1 MSKKLLLITGVIF
14 LSSCAA
20 TNIQELGDKFLDL
33 INPSDA
39 AAEVADLSEPV
50 LVLSA
55 ERGKFTEEELSSI
68 GELQTDYARINNAFG
83 QIAVAKYNLDLQ
95 EDAVKNDLQETRQ
108 KEQNIL
114 NTITEKYG
122 PGQLDPATG
131 VFTPV
136 EESDDEDSE

>member
-1 MSKKLLLITGVIF
+1 MAKTDDI
-14 LSSCAA
+14 
-20 TNIQELGDKFLDL
+20 
-33 INPSDA
+33 
-39 AAEVADLSEPV
+39 
-50 LVLSA
+50 
-55 ERGKFTEEELSSI
+55 KFTEEELSSI

-83 QIAVAKYNLDLQ
+83 QIAVARYNIDLQ

-136 EESDDEDSE
+136 EESDNEDS

>member
-1 MSKKLLLITGVIF
+1 MAKTDDI
-14 LSSCAA
+14 
-20 TNIQELGDKFLDL
+20 
-33 INPSDA
+33 
-39 AAEVADLSEPV
+39 
-50 LVLSA
+50 
-55 ERGKFTEEELSSI
+55 KFTEEELSSI

-131 VFTPV
+131 VFTPSEV
-136 EESDDEDSE
+136 PDDEDSE

>member
-1 MSKKLLLITGVIF
+1 MAKKDDI
-14 LSSCAA
+14 
-20 TNIQELGDKFLDL
+20 
-33 INPSDA
+33 
-39 AAEVADLSEPV
+39 
-50 LVLSA
+50 
-55 ERGKFTEEELSSI
+55 KFTEEELSSI

-108 KEQNIL
+108 KEQDIL

-131 VFTPV
+131 VFTPTEV
-136 EESDDEDSE
+136 PDDEDSE

>member
-1 MSKKLLLITGVIF
+1 MAKTDDI
-14 LSSCAA
+14 
-20 TNIQELGDKFLDL
+20 
-33 INPSDA
+33 
-39 AAEVADLSEPV
+39 
-50 LVLSA
+50 
-55 ERGKFTEEELSSI
+55 KFTEEELSSI

-95 EDAVKNDLQETRQ
+95 EDAVRNDLQETRQ

-131 VFTPV
+131 VFTPTEV
-136 EESDDEDSE
+136 PDDEDSE

>member
-1 MSKKLLLITGVIF
+1 MPKEEI
-14 LSSCAA
+14 
-20 TNIQELGDKFLDL
+20 
-33 INPSDA
+33 
-39 AAEVADLSEPV
+39 
-50 LVLSA
+50 
-55 ERGKFTEEELSSI
+55 KFTQEELDSI

-95 EDAVKNDLQETRQ
+95 EDAVRSDLQETRQ

-131 VFTPV
+131 VFTPTEV
-136 EESDDEDSE
+136 SDNEDSE

>member
-1 MSKKLLLITGVIF
+1 MAKKDDI
-14 LSSCAA
+14 
-20 TNIQELGDKFLDL
+20 
-33 INPSDA
+33 
-39 AAEVADLSEPV
+39 
-50 LVLSA
+50 
-55 ERGKFTEEELSSI
+55 KFTEEELSSI

-108 KEQNIL
+108 KEQDIL

-131 VFTPV
+131 VFTSV

>member
-1 MSKKLLLITGVIF
+1 MANDDI
-14 LSSCAA
+14 
-20 TNIQELGDKFLDL
+20 
-33 INPSDA
+33 
-39 AAEVADLSEPV
+39 
-50 LVLSA
+50 
-55 ERGKFTEEELSSI
+55 KFTQEELDSI

-95 EDAVKNDLQETRQ
+95 EDAVRNDLQETRQ

-131 VFTPV
+131 VFTPT
-136 EESDDEDSE
+136 EDSE

>member
-1 MSKKLLLITGVIF
+1 MAKKDDI
-14 LSSCAA
+14 
-20 TNIQELGDKFLDL
+20 
-33 INPSDA
+33 
-39 AAEVADLSEPV
+39 
-50 LVLSA
+50 
-55 ERGKFTEEELSSI
+55 KFTEEELNSI

-95 EDAVKNDLQETRQ
+95 EDAVRNDLQETRQ

-131 VFTPV
+131 VFTPTEV
-136 EESDDEDSE
+136 PDDEDSE

>member
-1 MSKKLLLITGVIF
+1 MAKTDDI
-14 LSSCAA
+14 
-20 TNIQELGDKFLDL
+20 
-33 INPSDA
+33 
-39 AAEVADLSEPV
+39 
-50 LVLSA
+50 
-55 ERGKFTEEELSSI
+55 KFTEEELSSI

-108 KEQNIL
+108 KEQDIL

-131 VFTPV
+131 VFTPTEV
-136 EESDDEDSE
+136 PDDEDSE